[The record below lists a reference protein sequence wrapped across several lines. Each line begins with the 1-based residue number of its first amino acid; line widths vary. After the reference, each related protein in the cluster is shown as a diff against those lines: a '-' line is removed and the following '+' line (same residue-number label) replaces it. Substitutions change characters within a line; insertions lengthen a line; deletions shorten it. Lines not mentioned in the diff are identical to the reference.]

1 MAQINPPT
9 NQKQLF
15 NGTTRTFDTLFQS
28 EHNYV
33 NLPKIRAYYDNA
45 VDKKATELGKR
56 VADLTLLDLLRTQV
70 VIPEDLQKPNISKRP
85 LSPVT
90 VSAAFI
96 QYFLYFDRQRT
107 IKEDNVPPEMLED
120 AWENEP
126 EAFEQLFY
134 QMLSSRNLWGCSPI
148 EFAQFIHSKVDL
160 SRPINTN
167 PLFRKA
173 LLYGGFEKIKLLNEK
188 LKLDTLNPDFFHTRL
203 SIKDLGAYCFLP
215 AYIALKDKSLNLI
228 SRTQARIPEAEYA
241 SELLL
246 DIDHKHWT
254 VTPSDTQAEKA
265 KKIQAL
271 TSIVHS
277 FSYLA
282 KDTKTMNKSM
292 EKLGIDKQIKHLDA
306 RQIVDVLHGERA
318 ISFGEHLIY
327 HGQYSLFNKIF
338 TTRKKLI
345 EYIQDTG
352 SDLLSLAIL
361 SLKVGASTSKRFQVS
376 EKKKQIQMLRHL
388 VSIEREIA
396 LNNPNSS
403 NRNSLSFFI
412 AHLANK
418 GILDSD
424 YPVFPFIPVP
434 LCANE
439 AFQEHEPN
447 SHNASFLSDIKPIL
461 VAFEIY
467 DKLGCDFMA
476 PSALQSRVGRNC
488 PIQHSSNGCLLA
500 DALIINAFANSPYS
514 ESAFNPASTSSP
526 GRGFFVKKINEL
538 SAQQAD
544 KVLGDFLSLLKI
556 PSIQKSILNS
566 LGRDFN
572 SYGSPNPFLDT
583 LICFA
588 KRDTPSL
595 LTALSGDILG
605 QPNGKIFESDF
616 NREQLSTLQKLMLV
630 KSLELEHTDL
640 NHRATRSSIKL

>member
-1 MAQINPPT
+1 MNSST
-9 NQKQLF
+9 NQNQLF
-15 NGTTRTFDTLFQS
+15 DGTTRTFDTLFRI

-33 NLPKIRAYYDNA
+33 NLPKIRTYYDNA
-45 VDKKATELGKR
+45 IAQKAKELGKR
-56 VADLTLLDLLRTQV
+56 QADLTLLDLLRAQV
-70 VIPEDLQKPNISKRP
+70 VIPKDLQKPYASKRP
-85 LSPVT
+85 LFPVT
-90 VSAAFI
+90 VSAAFL
-96 QYFLYFDRQRT
+96 QYFLYFDTQKT
-107 IKEDNVPPEMLED
+107 IKEENVPIEMLED
-120 AWENEP
+120 AWKNEP
-126 EAFEQLFY
+126 KAFEQLFY

-167 PLFRKA
+167 PLFKKA
-173 LLYGGFEKIKLLNEK
+173 LLHGGFEKIKLLNEK

-203 SIKDLGAYCFLP
+203 GTQDLGAYCFLP
-215 AYIALKDKSLNLI
+215 AHLALKDKS
-228 SRTQARIPEAEYA
+228 QQRIPEVEHA

-246 DIDHKHWT
+246 DMGHEHWHKHWT
-254 VTPSDTQAEKA
+254 ITTSDTQAEKA

-282 KDTKTMNKSM
+282 KDTKTMNRAM
-292 EKLGIDKQIKHLDA
+292 EKLGLDKQIKNLDP
-306 RQIVDVLHGERA
+306 RQVVDVLHGERV

-338 TTRKKLI
+338 STRKKLI
-345 EYIQDTG
+345 EYIKDTG
-352 SDLLSLAIL
+352 SDPLSLAFL
-361 SLKVGASTSKRFQVS
+361 SAKVGLGTNKRFQVS

-396 LNNPNSS
+396 LENPNSN

-418 GILDSD
+418 RILDNAS
-424 YPVFPFIPVP
+424 PFIPVIPVP
-434 LCANE
+434 LYANE

-447 SHNASFLSDIKPIL
+447 SHNASFLNDVKPIL

-476 PSALQSRVGRNC
+476 PSALQSRAARNC
-488 PIQHSSNGCLLA
+488 PIQHPSNGCLLA
-500 DALIINAFANSPYS
+500 DALIINAVANSPYS
-514 ESAFNPASTSSP
+514 ESTFNPDSTSSP
-526 GRGFFVKKINEL
+526 GKGFFFKKINEL

-544 KVLGDFLSLLKI
+544 KVLGDFMSLLKI
-556 PSIQKSILNS
+556 PSIQKSILHS
-566 LGRDFN
+566 LERDFN
-572 SYGSPNPFLDT
+572 SYGSANPFLDT

-595 LTALSGDILG
+595 LTALSGDVLG
-605 QPNGKIFESDF
+605 QPNGKIFEADF

-630 KSLELEHTDL
+630 KSLELEHSDL
-640 NHRATRSSIKL
+640 NHRATRSNAKL